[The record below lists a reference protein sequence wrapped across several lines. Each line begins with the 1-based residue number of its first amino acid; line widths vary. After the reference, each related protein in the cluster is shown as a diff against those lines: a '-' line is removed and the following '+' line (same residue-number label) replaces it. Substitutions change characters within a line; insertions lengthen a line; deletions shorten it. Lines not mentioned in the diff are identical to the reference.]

1 MQLVYG
7 REGGRLPSLEIG
19 KDAGGVQ
26 TQEEAAEKEEKQGCR
41 LQNQEILAKVD
52 AGQRLDGLGAP
63 KPLIVFRSS
72 AGRRQ
77 QMSTNNEVR
86 FSLDMRQKRF
96 NDSLAALSSQN
107 IQRDY
112 PGGLLQLV
120 GKDNNNIRS
129 DSVEIESYD
138 RQLI

>member
-1 MQLVYG
+1 M
-7 REGGRLPSLEIG
+7 
-19 KDAGGVQ
+19 
-26 TQEEAAEKEEKQGCR
+26 
-41 LQNQEILAKVD
+41 
-52 AGQRLDGLGAP
+52 
-63 KPLIVFRSS
+63 S
-72 AGRRQ
+72 A
-77 QMSTNNEVR
+77 NNEVR
-86 FSLDMRQKRF
+86 FSLDMRQKRV
-96 NDSLAALSSQN
+96 NDSRAALSSQN

>member
-52 AGQRLDGLGAP
+52 AGQRLDGLSTS
-63 KPLIVFRSS
+63 KPLIIFRSS
-72 AGRRQ
+72 AGRR
-77 QMSTNNEVR
+77 
-86 FSLDMRQKRF
+86 
-96 NDSLAALSSQN
+96 
-107 IQRDY
+107 
-112 PGGLLQLV
+112 
-120 GKDNNNIRS
+120 
-129 DSVEIESYD
+129 
-138 RQLI
+138 